1 MHVLKSR
8 FQMYCSSKEEKEK
21 SFPVLKLVL
30 FPLHIHTSTRD
41 FCLTLPVLFCSADP
55 SVAEIWFYSSERFRG
70 YPLTHR
76 ASMWFFFFF
85 CCRTQQ
91 FSLCHAFSCRLWGL
105 ENTWLPNAWRSELAN
120 CSSLLGILFFWNSRR
135 RGVCLFNPTS
145 SAIRRTVDFLC
156 FMKNINFIFFCHAS
170 QLILLLLG
178 NILR

>member
-85 CCRTQQ
+85 AVELSNSLFATLSLADCEGLKTHDFQMLGGQSWQTVAHCWEFF
-91 FSLCHAFSCRLWGL
+91 FSGTPEGEEFAFSILQV
-105 ENTWLPNAWRSELAN
+105 
-120 CSSLLGILFFWNSRR
+120 LL
-135 RGVCLFNPTS
+135 
-145 SAIRRTVDFLC
+145 
-156 FMKNINFIFFCHAS
+156 
-170 QLILLLLG
+170 
-178 NILR
+178 